1 MWCLPYL
8 LLLFV
13 VYFYA
18 LRVKNPLKSLKKYK
32 KRGAKK
38 WKVVILMVSFR
49 EKPLETVQL
58 YKFYEGILEIVT
70 IDCLERGEV
79 KYCCKVAA

>member
-1 MWCLPYL
+1 MKKQEMWCLPYL

-13 VYFYA
+13 VYFYS

-32 KRGAKK
+32 K
-38 WKVVILMVSFR
+38 WKVVILTVSFR